1 MQLSGNLT
9 RVRDGSCQAVELG
22 HHQGVPFADGREGL
36 IQAGAVAIAPG
47 ETVVSVDALGI
58 DAEADQRFT
67 LCRQVLF
74 VGGAAS
80 ISDADVLHGQIVR

>member
-1 MQLSGNLT
+1 MPTALPPVADAAT
-9 RVRDGSCQAVELG
+9 PHFAVAGAFGL
-22 HHQGVPFADGREGL
+22 EGL

-47 ETVVSVDALGI
+47 EAVVSVDALGI

-80 ISDADVLHGQIVR
+80 ISDAGVLHGQIVR